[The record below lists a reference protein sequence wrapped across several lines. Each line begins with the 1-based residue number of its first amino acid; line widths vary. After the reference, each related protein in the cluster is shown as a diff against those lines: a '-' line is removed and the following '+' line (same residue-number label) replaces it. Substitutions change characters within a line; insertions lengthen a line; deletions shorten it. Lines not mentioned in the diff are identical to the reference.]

1 MFFFF
6 LSSQMYDTVQ
16 YITIYHTYML
26 IIIGKKKKSVVVAV
40 AGNKAD
46 MQHSGSFDLVKA
58 EDMCASLKCEFHL
71 TSAYSGEV
79 STHVNA
85 ANLTIFYELMRSL
98 HKRYNK

>member
-1 MFFFF
+1 V
-6 LSSQMYDTVQ
+6 L
-16 YITIYHTYML
+16 
-26 IIIGKKKKSVVVAV
+26 KKKNQKIKKKIVVVAV

-79 STHVNA
+79 STYMHV
-85 ANLTIFYELMRSL
+85 
-98 HKRYNK
+98 